1 MKLDARAHASLRRTI
16 APRRRAALLLVAAV
30 ALVSFALPL
39 ATTAL
44 AGPVRGRVALPEATE
59 PEALED
65 AFYWNAWN
73 GFLAAREATV
83 DPRREMAV
91 VLRGTSSGEPE
102 GCRYAIQ
109 GGDLSP
115 KTMVAPA
122 GGTIRIENQDGTA
135 HELSI
140 DGLEGG
146 APLATAPGNAR
157 PVTVPAGG
165 PYAVTDALYG
175 HVHGTIV
182 PIDDLVA
189 CGTFAADGAFEF
201 PSVPA
206 GNYRLSI
213 YRGGEEVHGQD
224 VLINEGA
231 TEIERISL
239 R

>member
-1 MKLDARAHASLRRTI
+1 MKLDASS
-16 APRRRAALLLVAAV
+16 RRAPFGIAGAFLVALA
-30 ALVSFALPL
+30 AIPL

-44 AGPVRGRVALPEATE
+44 AGPVRGRVALPEASE
-59 PEALED
+59 PEVPENAY
-65 AFYWNAWN
+65 YWNAWN
-73 GFLAAREATV
+73 GFLAAREAAV
-83 DPRREMAV
+83 DPRREMTV
-91 VLRGTSSGEPE
+91 VLRGTPSEDPE
-102 GCRYAIQ
+102 GCHYAIQ

-115 KTMVAPA
+115 ETMVAPA
-122 GGTIRIENQDGTA
+122 GSTIRIENQDGTP

-140 DGLEGG
+140 EGLEGG
-146 APLATAPGNAR
+146 AALATAPGNAR

-165 PYAVTDALYG
+165 PYVVADALYG

-201 PSVPA
+201 PAIPA

-213 YRGGEEVHGQD
+213 FRGGEEIHGQD

-239 R
+239 Q